1 MHMNIEKV
9 MRSPIGDVTAP
20 ARARPHCRSAIRTL
34 VVLLGTVG
42 ATALPPVY
50 AQAPQERPAPVEI
63 ARAEV
68 RELAPSVH
76 ATGIVRSRA
85 AADLAA
91 AVAGRLQW
99 VAEPGTAVT
108 AGQVVARLD
117 TRELSLARAE
127 QAARVKRAEV
137 NLQALERELTRLR
150 ASGNAVPRFNVDQ
163 AQANRDIAEADL
175 QVARALLA
183 QTNDQLSRSR
193 LTAPFA
199 GVVSDRVHRAG
210 EEVGRGEVIARIVNP
225 DELEIRMFVPLR
237 HVRAVQPGHEVDV
250 VGDNREFTAKVSSIV
265 PAGDPRTQSFEVLI
279 KAPPVD
285 GLLAAGNTVQ
295 VRLPLGEPQRRLS
308 VPRDALVIRADGLY
322 IVKLNGEQRAERV
335 PVKAGV
341 ADGDWIAV
349 DGTLKAGDSVV
360 VRGAES
366 LRGSEKLDVV
376 GVFEAE
382 PKRLSLQAPKP
393 DA

>member
-1 MHMNIEKV
+1 MHMNRKNDLRRLTRV
-9 MRSPIGDVTAP
+9 AGTLV
-20 ARARPHCRSAIRTL
+20 TL
-34 VVLLGTVG
+34 VV
-42 ATALPPVY
+42 TALPAF
-50 AQAPQERPAPVEI
+50 AQQERPAPVEI
-63 ARAEV
+63 AHAEV

-91 AVAGRLQW
+91 AVGGRLQW
-99 VAEPGTAVT
+99 VAEPGTAVA
-108 AGQVVARLD
+108 AGAVVARLD
-117 TRELSLARAE
+117 TRELALARAE

-137 NLQALERELTRLR
+137 NLTALERELTRLQ

-163 AQANRDIAEADL
+163 AQSNRDIAEADL

-183 QTNDQLSRSR
+183 QTNDQLTRSR

-210 EEVGRGEVIARIVNP
+210 EEVARGEVIARIVNP

-250 VGDNREFTAKVSSIV
+250 VADQREFRARVSSIV

-285 GLLAAGNTVQ
+285 GLLASGNTVQ
-295 VRLPLGEPQRRLS
+295 VRLPLGEPQRKLS

-322 IVKLNGEQRAERV
+322 IVKMNAEQRAERV
-335 PVKAGV
+335 LVKAGV
-341 ADGDWIAV
+341 ADGDWIGV
-349 DGTLKAGDSVV
+349 EGTLKAGDSVV
-360 VRGAES
+360 IRGAEG
-366 LRGSEKLDVV
+366 LRGNEKLDVV
-376 GVFEAE
+376 GIFEEE
-382 PKRLSLQAPKP
+382 PKRLSLQGTPS

>member
-1 MHMNIEKV
+1 MHIKFHQV
-9 MRSPIGDVTAP
+9 ATTCRARACSPASP
-20 ARARPHCRSAIRTL
+20 ARRAPRTGRL
-34 VVLLGTVG
+34 VAALVAAG
-42 ATALPPVY
+42 ASVATPAF
-50 AQAPQERPAPVEI
+50 AQAPPERPSPVEI

-76 ATGIVRSRA
+76 ATGLVRSRD

-99 VAEPGTAVT
+99 VAEPGAAVT

-127 QAARVKRAEV
+127 QTARVKRAEV

-163 AQANRDIAEADL
+163 AEANRDIAEADL

-183 QTNDQLSRSR
+183 QTDDQLTRSR

-199 GVVSDRVHRAG
+199 GVVSERVRRAG
-210 EEVGRGEVIARIVNP
+210 EEVARGEVIARIVNP

-250 VGDNREFTAKVSSIV
+250 VADNREFTARVSSIV
-265 PAGDPRTQSFEVLI
+265 PAGDSRSQSFEVLI
-279 KAPPVD
+279 KAPPVE

-322 IVKLNGEQRAERV
+322 IVKLNGERRAERV
-335 PVKAGV
+335 AVKAGV

-349 DGTLKAGDSVV
+349 DGTLKAGESVV

-366 LRGSEKLDVV
+366 LRGNEILDVV

-382 PKRLSLQAPKP
+382 PKRLSLQAAKP